1 MNLQSLIAAVITICC
16 PLLVNGQ
23 TSVKDQ
29 IRSIVAEKYPG
40 YTVDE
45 IEKESWCNGETL
57 LEVEIEKGEDDQEVE
72 MTLMFTTDGK
82 IRYRE
87 DRITPEDLPT
97 VVVDAFRTACPD
109 CGDPRE
115 ADKLTALDGSETVYE
130 VEGRKGLREYSIIIR
145 ENGQL
150 LCRL

>member
-1 MNLQSLIAAVITICC
+1 MAFVLTICC
-16 PLLVNGQ
+16 PVLVLGQ

-29 IRSIVAEKYPG
+29 IRNTVADMYPG

-45 IEKESWCNGETL
+45 TEKESWCHGESL
-57 LEVEIEKGEDDQEVE
+57 LEVEIEMEEEGQEQE
-72 MTLMFTTDGK
+72 MKLLFTTTGR

-87 DRITPEDLPT
+87 EGIQPADLPG
-97 VVVDAFRTACPD
+97 VVVKAFRAACPD

-115 ADKLTALDGSETVYE
+115 ADKLTALDGGENVYE
-130 VEGRKGLREYSIIIR
+130 VEGRKGLREYAIIIR
-145 ENGQL
+145 ENGEF